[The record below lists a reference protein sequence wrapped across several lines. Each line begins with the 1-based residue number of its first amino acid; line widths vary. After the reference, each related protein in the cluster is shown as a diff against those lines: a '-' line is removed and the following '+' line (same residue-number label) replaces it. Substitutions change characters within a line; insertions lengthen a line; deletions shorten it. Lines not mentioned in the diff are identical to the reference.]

1 MQLDAFPKHE
11 LRLHA
16 HVLQADGGELAAMIV
31 AASLVLADAGVPLND
46 LVPACTVAQPPL
58 PLRSAPSSSPPPRA
72 AASSSAAARQ
82 PSVLDPC
89 ASELRAAAGVLT
101 LALAPSTR
109 EAAQWRQSGCFDEER
124 RRARRGVTRASPPSP
139 PRRHRRRRPRPRRL
153 PPRPPHRSGSR
164 PSPPTGCL
172 STRRRGGSD
181 GGTRERVASMA
192 RWRASLR
199 ASLRAHVTRS
209 FVTRARV
216 IPNPRFPLVI
226 PPIAPPP
233 RAHAAEVA
241 VAAAAAA
248 ALRARVASMT
258 RRDAAR
264 HRVLLRTPV
273 RRPRASLVRVIPNPR
288 LPLVVPPPSSPPPSP
303 TRARGGGGGGGGA
316 TAAACARASPR

>member
-1 MQLDAFPKHE
+1 
-11 LRLHA
+11 
-16 HVLQADGGELAAMIV
+16 
-31 AASLVLADAGVPLND
+31 VPLND

-181 GGTRERVASMA
+181 GGTRERVASM
-192 RWRASLR
+192 
-199 ASLRAHVTRS
+199 TR
-209 FVTRARV
+209 
-216 IPNPRFPLVI
+216 
-226 PPIAPPP
+226 
-233 RAHAAEVA
+233 
-241 VAAAAAA
+241 
-248 ALRARVASMT
+248 
-258 RRDAAR
+258 
-264 HRVLLRTPV
+264 
-273 RRPRASLVRVIPNPR
+273 
-288 LPLVVPPPSSPPPSP
+288 
-303 TRARGGGGGGGGA
+303 
-316 TAAACARASPR
+316 